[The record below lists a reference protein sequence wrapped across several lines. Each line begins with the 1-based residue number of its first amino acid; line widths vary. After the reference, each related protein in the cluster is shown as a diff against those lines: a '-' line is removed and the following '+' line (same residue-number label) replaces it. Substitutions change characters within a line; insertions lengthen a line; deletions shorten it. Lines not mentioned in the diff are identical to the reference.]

1 MTFPEINTERLILR
15 KIEESDSEVI
25 LFLRSDKT
33 INKFIDRPENR
44 KTKNISDAINHIKK
58 LNIETE
64 NNKSFSWGI
73 TLKSDLKII
82 GTICL
87 WNFSENNKIAEV
99 GYDLNPIFQRKG
111 IMSEAL
117 SILEIGCGPGR
128 HAISLRKLNYKVSA
142 IDISEQIIE
151 QAKKNEINVF
161 GNTEILFSVTDMFK
175 LKDHFSNEEF
185 SLITHGGLMEHFEDN
200 KLIIQN
206 LKDKLSICKFVIFDI
221 PIKSRKNDNLFQKDT
236 IYRNLKSVPEW
247 ISLIETEFKVLEHQ
261 IEKHAP
267 QNMTD
272 DLIIVAGK
280 HGI

>member
-1 MTFPEINTERLILR
+1 MNNLGNGDWQTVF
-15 KIEESDSEVI
+15 
-25 LFLRSDKT
+25 
-33 INKFIDRPENR
+33 ENR
-44 KTKNISDAINHIKK
+44 NVWSLTNQKINNWIHQNSSFFKMVEKYSDD
-58 LNIETE
+58 
-64 NNKSFSWGI
+64 S
-73 TLKSDLKII
+73 
-82 GTICL
+82 
-87 WNFSENNKIAEV
+87 
-99 GYDLNPIFQRKG
+99 
-111 IMSEAL
+111 L

-128 HAISLRKLNYKVSA
+128 HALSLRKLNYNVSA

-161 GNTEILFSVTDMFK
+161 GNTEILFSVKDMFK
-175 LKDHFSNEEF
+175 LKDHYSNEEF

-206 LKDKLSICKFVIFDI
+206 LKDQLSICKYVVFDI
-221 PIKSRKNDNLFQKDT
+221 PIKSRKNDILFQKDT

-247 ISLIETEFKVLEHQ
+247 ISLIETEFKVLEYQ

-267 QNMTD
+267 LNMTD